1 MAGSKF
7 PLFLSIPI
15 LIVGFLLSRA
25 PFMMASQHPAHA
37 WADAPMKL
45 VTTPQFQTKKTD
57 IFTSGATH
65 MALLHNSIIRGYN
78 SIWHQA
84 VGLSEQDKADFIGYS
99 LAWYKFVKSHHDDE
113 EDNLF
118 TKVGDFLKDDKI
130 FEETHKEHESFLAGL
145 AEFEK
150 YLSGLKAPS
159 DFSGDELRRIM
170 ASFQDPFENHFHSEI
185 STIAKFSEHP
195 NTPKE
200 GTPENAAAAA
210 TFKAWGKATV
220 TKAGMTD
227 VVPFFLLNLDRTV
240 EDGMWANWPPMPAP
254 IKWGL
259 INLAGSWHSGWWKF
273 ASCSSDGQPQELWTF
288 RAAAQQDKA
297 KA

>member
-1 MAGSKF
+1 MAKF
-7 PLFLSIPI
+7 GLFLSIPI
-15 LIVGFLLSRA
+15 LIIGFLLSRA
-25 PFMMASQHPAHA
+25 PFMMTSTTPTNP

-45 VTTPQFQTKKTD
+45 VTTPQFLTKKTD
-57 IFTSGATH
+57 IFTAGATH

-84 VGLSEQDKADFIGYS
+84 VGLREQDKADFIGYS

-118 TKVGDFLKDDKI
+118 TKISDLLKDNTT

-150 YLSGLKAPS
+150 YLSNLKNPS
-159 DFSGDELRRIM
+159 DFSGDELRLIM
-170 ASFQDPFENHFHSEI
+170 SSFQEPFEHHFHSEI

-259 INLAGSWHSGWWKF
+259 INLAGSWHSGWWRF

-288 RAAAQQDKA
+288 KVAAQEEKQKA
-297 KA
+297 SS